1 MKLPSPLPDT
11 TPEEWQQLTSRDNGC
26 RCRLGLQMVETKWGA
41 DPSSQVR
48 HRPNKARSTRD
59 EGTRN
64 WNRKP
69 GHFVLQLHFGNSA
82 LQIQECLQGQVG
94 ATLAQVQKDNR
105 EQGRD
110 AVTNLFVNR
119 TKLRWNVEKEKERG
133 KRTKEKD
140 PRGKGRGR
148 KGGKK
153 LEYNRLL
160 FHLSFTQALWAS
172 KAMIGQTQQD
182 TCQALVLLIFPFPSP
197 VVNYN

>member
-11 TPEEWQQLTSRDNGC
+11 TPEEWQQLTAATMAVDV
-26 RCRLGLQMVETKWGA
+26 GLVCKWWKLSGA
-41 DPSSQVR
+41 LTQAVKFVT
-48 HRPNKARSTRD
+48 PNKARSTRD

-119 TKLRWNVEKEKERG
+119 TQTEMERRKGKGKGKEDKG
-133 KRTKEKD
+133 KGPK
-140 PRGKGRGR
+140 GKGRGR
-148 KGGKK
+148 KGGK
-153 LEYNRLL
+153 N
-160 FHLSFTQALWAS
+160 
-172 KAMIGQTQQD
+172 
-182 TCQALVLLIFPFPSP
+182 
-197 VVNYN
+197 